1 MGGRGAWSGTSSRMR
16 GYKRA
21 IITRGRVSNYLL
33 NPSKSRGKAAFL
45 KSLGYNM
52 RNQARLQSDIRDGLK
67 KNRARYTEP
76 NKFGRIHFQ
85 VNMTI
90 GINKKAKVAT
100 GWFMDKG
107 TAAPQLA
114 TIRPYRGKKDDF

>member
-1 MGGRGAWSGTSSRMR
+1 MGGRGAWSGVSSRMM
-16 GYKRA
+16 GYRRA
-21 IITRGRVSNYLL
+21 VIACGRVSNYLL

-67 KNRARYTEP
+67 NNRARYTEP

-90 GINKKAKVAT
+90 GIDKKAKVVT
-100 GWFMDKG
+100 GWFMNKG
-107 TAAPQLA
+107 DSVPRLS
-114 TIRPYRGKKDDF
+114 TIRPYHGKKDEF